1 MNSPGG
7 SSPASLAPS
16 ARQRFRVITGGRAHH
31 TAVVIPLFAPPLDDE
46 LEPSSAPESILR
58 SPLARAVLI
67 SAALHL
73 ALLALIV
80 MIGIPES
87 MESAPISV
95 TLVWAPAP
103 QAPAAPATEAA
114 AAAAAPETEPTPVP
128 AEAPAEAVAAPAP
141 PPPVEKLAA
150 LAPAAEPAPEKPMPP
165 PPPHRPPAP
174 PRAAASEAT
183 ASHAPAAAAPPMP
196 SEAAA
201 PAAGVAAPPASA
213 QVAALPLIPPRPVSG
228 AAGNA
233 KPLYPAAARRLGIQG
248 KVILQVEVSPE
259 GTPAKVTVLT
269 SSGHAALD
277 EAAVTAVGKWR
288 FVPASRGGTAVAA
301 TAEIPI
307 EFRLAD

>member
-31 TAVVIPLFAPPLDDE
+31 TAVVIPLFAPSPDDE
-46 LEPSSAPESILR
+46 PEPSSAPESILR

-114 AAAAAPETEPTPVP
+114 AAPAAP
-128 AEAPAEAVAAPAP
+128 EAPAEAVAAAAP